1 MRYLIRVATSALG
14 LIAMTLVT
22 QSVALAQSSTS
33 NPVVIE
39 LFTSQGCSS
48 CPPADA
54 LLGELANRPD
64 VIALAFHVPYWDT
77 VGWQDRFAVSAGQ
90 TRQENYAERLRLG
103 SVFTPQMIVSGSKSI
118 VGGDRRSV
126 VAALAEPHEG
136 MPIRATVLDGEL
148 TVSLDARPD
157 LGPLEV
163 SAVGFLSEAST
174 PVGRGE
180 NAGRILKEFNIVRA
194 VKHLGT
200 WKGTASNFTLR
211 LSSLPADVSGVAILA
226 QQAGQGHIAGA
237 TKVLLR

>member
-1 MRYLIRVATSALG
+1 
-14 LIAMTLVT
+14 MTLVT
-22 QSVALAQSSTS
+22 ASAGLAQSNAS

-54 LLGELANRPD
+54 LLGELAKRPD
-64 VIALAFHVPYWDT
+64 VVALAFHVPYWDT
-77 VGWQDRFAVSAGQ
+77 VGWQDRFAVSEGQ
-90 TRQENYAERLRLG
+90 TRQERYADRLRLANI
-103 SVFTPQMIVSGSKSI
+103 FTPQMIVSGSKSI
-118 VGGDRRSV
+118 VGADRRSV
-126 VAALAEPHEG
+126 VAALAERHESI
-136 MPIRATVLDGEL
+136 PIRATVLDGKM

-163 SAVGFLSEAST
+163 SAIGFLSEAST
-174 PVGRGE
+174 VGRGE
-180 NAGRILKEFNIVRA
+180 NAGRTLKEFNIVRA

-200 WKGTASNFTLR
+200 WKGAAGNFTLA
-211 LSSLPADVSGVAILA
+211 LSSLPSDVSGVAILA

>member
-1 MRYLIRVATSALG
+1 MRYFIRLATSGLG
-14 LIAMTLVT
+14 LIAMALVT
-22 QSVALAQSSTS
+22 QSAALAQSNAS

-77 VGWQDRFAVSAGQ
+77 VGWQDRFALSEGQ
-90 TRQENYAERLRLG
+90 ARQERYADRLRLA
-103 SVFTPQMIVSGSKSI
+103 SIFTPQMIVSGSKSI
-118 VGGDRRSV
+118 AGADRRSV
-126 VAALAEPHEG
+126 AAALAEPHESI
-136 MPIRATVLDGEL
+136 PLRATVLDGKM

-157 LGPLEV
+157 LGPLEL
-163 SAVGFLSEAST
+163 SAIGFLSEAST

-180 NAGRILKEFNIVRA
+180 NSGRTLKEFNIVRA

-200 WKGTASNFTLR
+200 WKGTASDFTLQ

-226 QQAGQGHIAGA
+226 QQPGQGHIVGA
-237 TKVLLR
+237 TKLLLR

>member
-1 MRYLIRVATSALG
+1 MRHYIRLATSALG
-14 LIAMTLVT
+14 LIAMTLGT
-22 QSVALAQSSTS
+22 QSAALAQSNID

-77 VGWQDRFAVSAGQ
+77 VGWQDRFAVSQGQ
-90 TRQENYAERLRLG
+90 TRQERYADRLRLA
-103 SVFTPQMIVSGSKSI
+103 SIFTPQMIIGGNKSV
-118 VGGDRRSV
+118 VGADRRSV
-126 VAALAEPHEG
+126 VAALAEPHESI
-136 MPIRATVLDGEL
+136 PIRATVLDGKM
-148 TVSLDARPD
+148 TVSLEARPD

-163 SAVGFLSEAST
+163 SAIGFLSEAST

-200 WKGTASNFTLR
+200 WKGTTSNFTLP
-211 LSSLPADVSGVAILA
+211 LSSLPADVSGVAIVA

-237 TKVLLR
+237 TKLLLR